1 VLVVEAALKVMIAG
15 GGTGGHFFSGVAV
28 GEAFHAR
35 SSSTKVI
42 YVGTRR
48 GIEARVGPKEGLDV
62 RFIDISGVRGRG
74 LLHRLRALLQVP
86 KAILQ
91 SISLLREENPDIVM
105 GVGGYASGPV
115 VLAAWLTGRCTGIVE
130 QNSVAGTTNRFLG
143 PFVRRIFVAFEAA
156 SAAFPRAKVHVTGN
170 PIRAG
175 VVELLTLEST
185 GTVGIGQRLK
195 LLVVGGS
202 QGARPINE
210 AMMDAASQLPAEL
223 HDRLYITHQTG
234 EADCDRVRAAYEEAG
249 LDATVTPFI
258 NAMAEA
264 YRAADLVLCRA
275 GALTVSE
282 LSISQR
288 GALLV
293 PYPHAIDNHQE
304 KNAEVLVAAGGGEM
318 ILQKQLTG
326 SLLVETIQRFVQQP
340 TALQEM
346 AWKAASLARPQAA
359 VEVVDEMYRSI
370 GRP

>member
-1 VLVVEAALKVMIAG
+1 MPDGPLKVMIAG

-35 SSSTKVI
+35 SSETQIV

-62 RFIDISGVRGRG
+62 RYIEISGVRGRG
-74 LLHRLRALLQVP
+74 FLGRLRALLQVP
-86 KAILQ
+86 KAMFQ
-91 SISLLREENPDIVM
+91 SLSLLRSEDPDIVM

-143 PFVRRIFVAFEAA
+143 PFVKRIFIAFEAA
-156 SAAFPRAKVHVTGN
+156 GVSFPRTKIHITGN

-175 VVELLTLEST
+175 VVELLTLDST

-210 AMMDAASQLPAEL
+210 AMMDAVKMLPEDL
-223 HDRLYITHQTG
+223 QERVYITHQTG
-234 EADCDRVRAAYEEAG
+234 DADCERVAAAYEESG
-249 LDATVTPFI
+249 VQGKVIPFI
-258 NAMAEA
+258 GAMAEA
-264 YRAADLVLCRA
+264 YRAADVVLCRA

-293 PYPHAIDNHQE
+293 PYPQAIDNHQE
-304 KNAEVLVAAGGGEM
+304 RNAEVLVEAGGGEM
-318 ILQKQLTG
+318 ILQD
-326 SLLVETIQRFVQQP
+326 SLSGEMLVATLRRFIEEP
-340 TALQEM
+340 RALQEM
-346 AWKAASLARPQAA
+346 AWKSGSLARPQAA
-359 VEVVDEMYRSI
+359 VEVVDEMYRAI

>member
-1 VLVVEAALKVMIAG
+1 MIAG

-28 GEAFHAR
+28 GEALLAR
-35 SSSTKVI
+35 AAETQIV

-48 GIEARVGPKEGLDV
+48 GIEARVGPAEGLDV
-62 RFIDISGVRGRG
+62 RFIEISGLRGRG
-74 LLHRLRALLQVP
+74 LAARLRALLQVP
-86 KAILQ
+86 KAMWQ
-91 SISLLREENPDIVM
+91 SLLLLRHEDPDIVM

-115 VLAAWLTGRCTGIVE
+115 VLTAWLTGRCTAIVE

-156 SAAFPRAKVHVTGN
+156 GVAFPTQKVHVTGN
-170 PIRAG
+170 PIRVG
-175 VVELLTLEST
+175 VVELLTLDST

-210 AMMDAASQLPAEL
+210 AMMDAVKLLPAGIHE
-223 HDRLYITHQTG
+223 RLYITHQTG
-234 EADCDRVRAAYEEAG
+234 EADCERVRAAYDEAKVQG
-249 LDATVTPFI
+249 QVTPFI
-258 NAMAEA
+258 GAMAEA

-293 PYPHAIDNHQE
+293 PYPQAIDNHQE
-304 KNAEVLVAAGGGEM
+304 RNAEVLVEAGGGEM
-318 ILQKQLTG
+318 ILQRDLNG
-326 SLLVETIQRFVQQP
+326 EILVEALRRFLDNP
-340 TALQEM
+340 GALQEM
-346 AWKAASLARPQAA
+346 AWKAGTLARPQAA
-359 VEVVDEMYRSI
+359 VEVVDELYRAI